1 MIEYFLKGGTF
12 MWPILV
18 VFIIGLIFVIERL
31 IHLIKSLS
39 TKESFA
45 EDIAMTI
52 ASSGVA
58 EAKSKSE
65 GAIGPVANLCNVA
78 LEEANN
84 GEEAVEKALD
94 QTGTIEMATLEKNM
108 TWISLSI
115 AVAPMLGFLGT
126 VVGMVSA
133 FDKIAEASDIDAS
146 LVAEGISQALLT
158 TAFGLICAVVLQMLQ
173 NAVIY
178 IIDNQ
183 ILSMQRSSMML
194 VKSISK
200 KNSL

>member
-1 MIEYFLKGGTF
+1 
-12 MWPILV
+12 
-18 VFIIGLIFVIERL
+18 
-31 IHLIKSLS
+31 
-39 TKESFA
+39 
-45 EDIAMTI
+45 
-52 ASSGVA
+52 
-58 EAKSKSE
+58 
-65 GAIGPVANLCNVA
+65 
-78 LEEANN
+78 
-84 GEEAVEKALD
+84 
-94 QTGTIEMATLEKNM
+94 MATLEKNM

-200 KNSL
+200 KK

>member
-194 VKSISK
+194 VKSINK
-200 KNSL
+200 KK

>member
-78 LEEANN
+78 LEEADN

-158 TAFGLICAVVLQMLQ
+158 TAFGLICAVVLLMLQ

-200 KNSL
+200 KK

>member
-1 MIEYFLKGGTF
+1 MIYYFLKGGTF

-58 EAKSKSE
+58 DAKSKSE

-78 LEEANN
+78 LEEADN

-200 KNSL
+200 KK

>member
-45 EDIAMTI
+45 EDIATTI

-200 KNSL
+200 KK

>member
-78 LEEANN
+78 LEEADN

-200 KNSL
+200 KK

>member
-58 EAKSKSE
+58 DAKSKSE

-200 KNSL
+200 KK

>member
-1 MIEYFLKGGTF
+1 MVQLFIDGGSF
-12 MWPILV
+12 MWPILFI
-18 VFIIGLIFVIERL
+18 FIIGFVFVGERL
-31 IHLIKSLS
+31 YHLLKGLS
-39 TKESFA
+39 ANEDFA
-45 EDIAMTI
+45 NSVAETL
-52 ASSGVA
+52 ASSDV
-58 EAKSKSE
+58 ESAKTHCATKV
-65 GAIGPVANLCNVA
+65 GPVANLCNVA
-78 LEEANN
+78 LEEADN

-200 KNSL
+200 KK

>member
-78 LEEANN
+78 LEDADN

-200 KNSL
+200 KK

>member
-1 MIEYFLKGGTF
+1 MVYYFIKGGPF
-12 MWPILV
+12 MWPILA

-39 TKESFA
+39 TKESFS
-45 EDIAMTI
+45 EEIANNL
-52 ASSGVA
+52 SSGNIN
-58 EAKSKSE
+58 EAQSKCENAVGSL
-65 GAIGPVANLCNVA
+65 ANLCKVTVQ
-78 LEEANN
+78 EAE
-84 GEEAVEKALD
+84 GGSDAVEKALD

-115 AVAPMLGFLGT
+115 AIAPMLGFLGT
-126 VVGMVSA
+126 VVGMVNA
-133 FDKIAEASDIDAS
+133 FDQIAAASDIDAS

-158 TAFGLICAVVLQMLQ
+158 TAFGLICAVILQMLQ

-183 ILSMQRSSMML
+183 ILKMQRSSMIL
-194 VKSISK
+194 VKSVSK
-200 KNSL
+200 LR

>member
-200 KNSL
+200 KK